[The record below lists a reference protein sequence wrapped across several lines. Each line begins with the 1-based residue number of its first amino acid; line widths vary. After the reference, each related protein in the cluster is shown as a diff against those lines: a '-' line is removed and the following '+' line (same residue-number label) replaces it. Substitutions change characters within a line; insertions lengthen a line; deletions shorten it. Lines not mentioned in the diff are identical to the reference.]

1 MMSFQQTTLALL
13 SSALLMTSAR
23 AEFAFEKG
31 DKICIIGNSLSDRM
45 QHDGWMETL
54 LQRENPALELTFRNI
69 SVSGDEVAKRPRSEN
84 VPDNMAL
91 LTQCQAD
98 VVFCFFGYN
107 ESFQGQPGLEKFKND
122 YSALIDQCK
131 AKNFNGKNTLR
142 FVLFSPIANENLK
155 TKLLPDGSAN
165 NNRLALYANAVKEV
179 AEAKKETYVDLFK
192 PTLDLY
198 AKAKSPLTLNG
209 AHLSVAGNRELGMVI
224 AKALLKKKVSA
235 TSNDEKLRAAVNT
248 KSVYWHNSYRA
259 SDSNDIWGG
268 RSGLRFE
275 NGQSNGEVLQHELKM
290 WRQMASNRDPQ
301 IWALAAG
308 KAYKVDDSNVPAP
321 VPVVSNMSKKTEQ
334 SLPYLGGEEGIGKMT
349 VAPGYK
355 VNLFADEKRFPALA
369 NPVQMAVDPKGR
381 IWAAAWGTYPK
392 WEPGKDMTDSLL
404 IFPDDNRD
412 GIADKCVTFA
422 KVHNPTGFEFWNGG
436 VLVAS
441 CPDILFLKDTDGDD
455 VADVREVYLQGI
467 DGADTHHAAN
477 NFRFGPDGGLYWQ
490 RGVFIVE
497 NVETPWTKAF
507 EARRDGMYRFDP
519 LTYTFSFHAGNG
531 PNSHGSASDYWGFHY
546 ATDGTSGNAFQVVP
560 DQKGFKMRGLLQKQV
575 RPVPSC
581 AVVSSSQFPQESQ
594 GNFLIANTIGFL
606 GIKQYKLNCD
616 PNTGMVN
623 GTPVADVV
631 ASSDKNFRPTDIE
644 FGDDGALYFA
654 DWQNAI
660 IGHMQHNIRDPERDK
675 KHGRIYR
682 IIADGRPLQPSVKV
696 DGQPIAAL
704 LENLKH
710 PVDGVRYR
718 THIEL
723 SEHKPAEVVA
733 ACKKWMKQFDPKN
746 AAHAHHLV
754 EALWLHQ
761 RFDVKDMD
769 LLKLVEE
776 SPEPLARIAAR
787 TVKHY
792 WSGNAIDQQSRPFSR
807 EAEIKSIPPVVRAD
821 GTLEVQLLTV
831 LEALKFDTAAIDAKP
846 GQKVEINFINADFMP
861 HNVVIT
867 KPGAADEICAAAIAM
882 GAAGFAKGFI
892 PDSDK
897 VLAHTKMLDH
907 GQKETLKFT
916 LPNEPGDYQFVCT
929 FPGHGAIMRG
939 IIKVK

>member
-1 MMSFQQTTLALL
+1 
-13 SSALLMTSAR
+13 
-23 AEFAFEKG
+23 
-31 DKICIIGNSLSDRM
+31 
-45 QHDGWMETL
+45 
-54 LQRENPALELTFRNI
+54 
-69 SVSGDEVAKRPRSEN
+69 V
-84 VPDNMAL
+84 
-91 LTQCQAD
+91 
-98 VVFCFFGYN
+98 
-107 ESFQGQPGLEKFKND
+107 
-122 YSALIDQCK
+122 
-131 AKNFNGKNTLR
+131 
-142 FVLFSPIANENLK
+142 
-155 TKLLPDGSAN
+155 
-165 NNRLALYANAVKEV
+165 
-179 AEAKKETYVDLFK
+179 
-192 PTLDLY
+192 
-198 AKAKSPLTLNG
+198 
-209 AHLSVAGNRELGMVI
+209 
-224 AKALLKKKVSA
+224 
-235 TSNDEKLRAAVNT
+235 
-248 KSVYWHNSYRA
+248 
-259 SDSNDIWGG
+259 
-268 RSGLRFE
+268 
-275 NGQSNGEVLQHELKM
+275 
-290 WRQMASNRDPQ
+290 
-301 IWALAAG
+301 
-308 KAYKVDDSNVPAP
+308 
-321 VPVVSNMSKKTEQ
+321 SKKTEQ
-334 SLPYLGGEEGIGKMT
+334 SVPYIGGEEGIEKMT
-349 VAPGYK
+349 VAPGFK

-412 GIADKCVTFA
+412 GIADKCITFA

-497 NVETPWTKAF
+497 SVETPWTKAF

-519 LTYTFSFHAGNG
+519 MTYTFSFHAGNG
-531 PNSHGSASDYWGFHY
+531 PNSHGIASDYWGFHY

-581 AVVSSSQFPQESQ
+581 AVVSSSQFPEESQ

-623 GTPVADVV
+623 GTPVVDVV

-644 FGDDGALYFA
+644 FGDDGALYFS

-682 IIADGRPLQPSVKV
+682 IIADGRKLQPSVKV

-723 SEHKPAEVVA
+723 SEHKPEEVVA

-746 AAHAHHLV
+746 AAHAHHLL

-776 SPEPLARIAAR
+776 SPEPFARIAAA

-831 LEALKFDTAAIDAKP
+831 LEALKFDTASIDAKP
-846 GQKVEINFINADFMP
+846 GQKVEINFINADLMP

-867 KPGAADEICAAAIAM
+867 KPGAAEEICSAAIAM

-916 LPNEPGDYQFVCT
+916 LPNEPGDYQFVCS
-929 FPGHGAIMRG
+929 FPGHGVVMRG